1 MISKQD
7 KADGNHSWL
16 KRLRQALN
24 SGPQDRTQLVEII
37 REAQRSHLIDADA
50 QVMMEGVLQVGEMQV
65 RDIMIPRSK
74 MVVVNQDATL
84 DDIIPILTKS
94 AHSRFPVIGDNQD
107 EVVGIL
113 LAKDLLGYFVNDSAR
128 TFNVRDNLRPA
139 VFIPESKRLNVLL
152 KEFRASRNHM
162 AVVVNEYGGID
173 GLVTIEDVLEQIVG
187 DIVDEHDNDE
197 NFYIHK
203 HSESRYTIKALTPI
217 EEFNEVFGTTLSDE
231 EYDTVGGLLMR
242 RFGHLPKRGEVVL
255 IDDVPGLLPG
265 LGLHFKV
272 LHADGRR
279 LHLLQLTL
287 QHVDTAVLTN

>member
-1 MISKQD
+1 
-7 KADGNHSWL
+7 
-16 KRLRQALN
+16 
-24 SGPQDRTQLVEII
+24 
-37 REAQRSHLIDADA
+37 
-50 QVMMEGVLQVGEMQV
+50 MMEGVLQVAEMQV

-74 MVVVNQDATL
+74 MVVVDQDATL
-84 DDIIPILTKS
+84 EDIMPILTRS
-94 AHSRFPVIGDNQD
+94 AHSRFPVVGDNQD

-113 LAKDLLGYFVNDSAR
+113 LAKDLLSYFVNDNAP

-139 VFIPESKRLNVLL
+139 VLIPESKRLNVLL

-162 AVVVNEYGGID
+162 ALVVNEYGGID

-217 EEFNEVFGTTLSDE
+217 EEFNEVFDTQLSDE
-231 EYDTVGGLLMR
+231 EYDTIGGMLVR
-242 RFGHLPKRGEVVL
+242 RFGHLPKRGETIL
-255 IDDVPGLLPG
+255 IEELPGLPAG

-279 LHLLQLTL
+279 LHLLQLTM
-287 QHVDTAVLTN
+287 QHIDAGAAGE